1 MTAPLNDSEKF
12 VHLLSTKT
20 CLSLWCYA
28 NPQGK
33 ERGKELCDVL
43 VVCEPDILIISVK
56 EAIPTESGS
65 DEVDWKRWRKKA
77 IDESVKQI
85 YGAERFLRR
94 STDVIKR
101 DGTKGLPLPS
111 DASRRIHRI
120 AVAFGS
126 AGRFPILFG
135 DFGKGFVHVFD
146 EKSLQIC
153 LGALDTVSDLVAY
166 LIDKEELY
174 ASGVNTMF
182 EGSEEDMLAFY
193 LHQGRTFPTLDNG
206 AVMVIGN
213 DLWDQFEKKPEV
225 IAKTREDQVS
235 YVWDRLI
242 ESISADI
249 LTDNLEFGGLSD
261 NAELVIRTMAREDR
275 FSRRQLGTAFTEFLR
290 LAAEGEIKAR
300 SLLAPSGVQYV
311 FLAASHYE
319 AREYRTAEL
328 AQRCLVARSKDGV
341 GPIVVGIATEKPV
354 PPGKG
359 HSFDVIY
366 FEALELSETDLKKA
380 QEFRN
385 ELGLFKNP
393 RFTRQSGDEYPSE

>member
-1 MTAPLNDSEKF
+1 M
-12 VHLLSTKT
+12 
-20 CLSLWCYA
+20 
-28 NPQGK
+28 
-33 ERGKELCDVL
+33 

-56 EAIPTESGS
+56 EAIPTESRS

-126 AGRFPILFG
+126 AGRFPISFG

-235 YVWDRLI
+235 YAWDRLI

-249 LTDNLEFGGLSD
+249 LTDNLEIWRSFGQC
-261 NAELVIRTMAREDR
+261 R
-275 FSRRQLGTAFTEFLR
+275 
-290 LAAEGEIKAR
+290 
-300 SLLAPSGVQYV
+300 
-311 FLAASHYE
+311 
-319 AREYRTAEL
+319 
-328 AQRCLVARSKDGV
+328 V
-341 GPIVVGIATEKPV
+341 GNQNHG
-354 PPGKG
+354 
-359 HSFDVIY
+359 S
-366 FEALELSETDLKKA
+366 
-380 QEFRN
+380 
-385 ELGLFKNP
+385 
-393 RFTRQSGDEYPSE
+393 